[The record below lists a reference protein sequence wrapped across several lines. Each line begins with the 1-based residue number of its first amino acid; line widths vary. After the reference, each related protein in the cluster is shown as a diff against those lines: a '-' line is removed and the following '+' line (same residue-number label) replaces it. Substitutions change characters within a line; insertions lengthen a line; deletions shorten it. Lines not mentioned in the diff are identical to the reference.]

1 MLNSGAAALRK
12 SKKTK
17 RPVSSCL
24 IPRTEE
30 SLTAWASLK
39 HRVPG
44 LTYMRLLLWK
54 PLEWS
59 CIGKLSR
66 AGRGVCCC
74 TEKAWLGVI
83 GEIELN
89 VLACV
94 LGNEV
99 LSIVIG
105 WMILIRLPGVEVTG
119 SSSCREATVE
129 ELLTTDKVLNGVV
142 AGVVS

>member
-44 LTYMRLLLWK
+44 FTYMRLLLWK

-89 VLACV
+89 VLGCILGDAV
-94 LGNEV
+94 LRIQ
-99 LSIVIG
+99 LYSPQT
-105 WMILIRLPGVEVTG
+105 IRL
-119 SSSCREATVE
+119 
-129 ELLTTDKVLNGVV
+129 
-142 AGVVS
+142 